1 MPNATRDYRI
11 VRLRLLLLVAVL
23 VLVASGCSW
32 QLIAPKGAAPLRYRD
47 AVFTAV
53 DTTANITYGSA
64 VDQQGQTVSLEL
76 DLYRPAGDSVV
87 SRPAIVWI
95 HGGSFCCGSKTS
107 AEIVDEATTF
117 AKRGYVN
124 ASIEYRLA
132 PSGCSAGG
140 VTSECVVA
148 IQQALD
154 DAQAAVA
161 FLRANAAAYG
171 VDPQRIAVAGT
182 SAGAI
187 TALNVG
193 FSNEESPASSVRAVV
208 SLSGARIFGPPNTGD
223 APSLLFHGSS
233 DTIVPY
239 QWAVDTVNAAK
250 TAGLTSLLVTWDGA
264 GHVPYAQN
272 RQQILDQT
280 GNFLYHMMD
289 LGRAAR

>member
-1 MPNATRDYRI
+1 M
-11 VRLRLLLLVAVL
+11 RLRFLAVVAALAV
-23 VLVASGCSW
+23 VASGCNW
-32 QLIAPKGAAPLRYRD
+32 HMIVPQGDPPLRYRD
-47 AVFTAV
+47 AVFTTV
-53 DTTANITYGSA
+53 DTTSNVTYRSA
-64 VDQQGQTVSLEL
+64 VNQQGQTVSLEL
-76 DLYRPAGDSVV
+76 DLYSPAGDTVS

-95 HGGSFCCGSKTS
+95 HGGSFCCGTKTS
-107 AEIVDEATTF
+107 AEIVDEANTF

-132 PSGCSAGG
+132 PGGCSSGG
-140 VTSECVVA
+140 VTTECVVA

-161 FLRANAAAYG
+161 FLRANAGAYG
-171 VDPQRIAVAGT
+171 IDPQRIAVAGT

-193 FSNEESPASSVRAVV
+193 FSNEESPTSKVRAAV
-208 SLSGARIFGPPNTGD
+208 SLSGARIFGAYNTGD

-233 DTIVPY
+233 DVVVPY
-239 QWAVDTVNAAK
+239 QWAVNTIDGATA
-250 TAGLTSLLVTWDGA
+250 AGLTSLLVTWNGE
-264 GHVPYAQN
+264 GHVPYVQH

-289 LGRAAR
+289 LKHAAQ